1 MVRKAKEK
9 VIITYI
15 IVRNVVLNLKWNKR
29 NVQDVEIR
37 LLLKKKGKKISEKK
51 QKNLN
56 KIKSNEKKGKR
67 DGKCGKKQKKFLITP
82 N

>member
-1 MVRKAKEK
+1 MKKCKKFRSKKRRRKNDNKNCFFKKMVRKAKEK

-51 QKNLN
+51 
-56 KIKSNEKKGKR
+56 
-67 DGKCGKKQKKFLITP
+67 
-82 N
+82 

>member
-1 MVRKAKEK
+1 MVKKVKEM
-9 VIITYI
+9 VIITFI
-15 IVRNVVLNLKWNKR
+15 IVRNVALNSKWNKR

-37 LLLKKKGKKISEKK
+37 QWPKKKGKKILEKK
-51 QKNLN
+51 SKSLN

-67 DGKCGKKQKKFLITP
+67 DGKCGKKQKKFLIMP